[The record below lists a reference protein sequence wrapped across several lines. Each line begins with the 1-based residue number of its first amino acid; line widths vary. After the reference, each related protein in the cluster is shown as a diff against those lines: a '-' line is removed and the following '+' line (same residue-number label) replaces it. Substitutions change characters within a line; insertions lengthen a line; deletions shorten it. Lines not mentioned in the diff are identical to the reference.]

1 MLDPSQKM
9 QPSQNDLL
17 ATVASMYYI
26 DEMTQN
32 AIAEELG
39 VSRVKV
45 YRLLKQARDE
55 NVVEVFINWPLRR
68 DEELEARLTDVFGLQ
83 AALVLQASSQ
93 ARVSPLV
100 QLGQL
105 AARFLEERLDAGAT
119 LAVCLGRT
127 TYEAIQAIRP
137 NFRVHV
143 NVVQALGSMPST
155 MGELD
160 SAALARQLA
169 DRLGGE
175 VRYLSSP
182 FMAES
187 ADDARILRSQRD
199 IRRTLDAARSA
210 DLALLGIGT
219 VDPARSTLVK
229 TGFVSEQELLALA
242 ADDVVGDIAG
252 QLFTQDGR
260 SEPTDINDRVI
271 GLSLDDL
278 RAIPTTIAVAM
289 GEQKTASILGAL
301 RSGVVDVL
309 GTDDRTARAVL
320 ALNEIE
326 RDEMK

>member
-1 MLDPSQKM
+1 MDRSHH
-9 QPSQNDLL
+9 DLL
-17 ATVASMYYI
+17 AALASMYYI

-55 NVVEVFINWPLRR
+55 GVVEIFVNWPLRR
-68 DEELEARLTDVFGLQ
+68 DEELEKRLADVFGLQ

-93 ARVSPLV
+93 ARVSSLA

-105 AARFLEERLDAGAT
+105 TARFLEERLNAGAT
-119 LAVCLGRT
+119 LAVCLGRS
-127 TYEAIQAIRP
+127 TYEVIQAIRP

-143 NVVQALGSMPST
+143 NVAQALGSMPST
-155 MGELD
+155 LGELD

-169 DRLGGE
+169 DKLGGE
-175 VRYLSSP
+175 ALYLSSP

-187 ADDARILRSQRD
+187 IQDADVLRAQRGILG
-199 IRRTLDAARSA
+199 TLDAARSA

-219 VDPARSTLVK
+219 VDPERSNLVR
-229 TGFVSEQELLALA
+229 TGFVAENELLDLA
-242 ADDVVGDIAG
+242 TDGIVGDIAG
-252 QLFTQDGR
+252 QLFSLDGR
-260 SEPTDINDRVI
+260 SEPAAINDRVI

-278 RAIPTTIAVAM
+278 RAIPLTIAVAM
-289 GEQKTASILGAL
+289 GEHKPAAILGAL
-301 RSGVVDVL
+301 RSGAVDVL

-320 ALNEIE
+320 GLN
-326 RDEMK
+326 DT